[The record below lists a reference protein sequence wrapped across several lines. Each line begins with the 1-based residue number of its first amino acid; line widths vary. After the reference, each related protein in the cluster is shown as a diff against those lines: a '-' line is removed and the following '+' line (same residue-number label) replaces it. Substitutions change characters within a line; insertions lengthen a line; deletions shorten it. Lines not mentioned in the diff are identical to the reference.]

1 MAFRVANKPR
11 APFSIA
17 GQLLG
22 ILLISVLPPIA
33 AVAFLAP
40 RLDSPWLAFAGGGL
54 LAVIWGILLLRWWV
68 GPVLSLFRALSGSV
82 ASFRDN
88 DFSFGLRFDRVDEL
102 AELVASHNAL
112 ADVLRDQRQSLA
124 QRELLLDTMLQ
135 HTPVAMLLVAE
146 VRLDGLS
153 RNPVVFSNLAA
164 RRLLGDGRKLEGEH
178 LDDLLARTE
187 PALRQAVER
196 GGNGLFTV
204 GRDDAEE
211 IYHLARKRFALNSRP
226 HELYLIRQLT
236 QELRRQEVS
245 VWKRVIRVISHE
257 LNNSLAPIA
266 SLTHTGSELVRR
278 QQLDRLPEVF
288 QAIGQRAQHLDQFIR
303 GYATFAKL
311 PAPIKAL
318 VEWPDFIAQLAAH
331 VSFQPP
337 QALPARPGFFDAT
350 QLEQALINLLKNA
363 HESGSAPEAVALELT
378 ELADGVRIDVLDRGP
393 GMTETVMAQALMP
406 FYSTKRGG
414 TGLGLALAREIVEA
428 HGGHISLNLREGG
441 GLAVSLVLP
450 AGNA

>member
-1 MAFRVANKPR
+1 MASKPR

-22 ILLISVLPPIA
+22 ILLLSVLPPIA
-33 AVAFLAP
+33 LVVFIGP
-40 RLDSPWLAFAGGGL
+40 RLDSPWLVFAGGSL
-54 LAVIWGILLLRWWV
+54 FAMFWGVLLLRWWI
-68 GPVLSLFRALSGSV
+68 GPILSLFRALSGSV
-82 ASFRDN
+82 SSFRDN

-146 VRLDGLS
+146 VRLDGQS
-153 RNPVVFSNLAA
+153 RYPVVFSNLAA
-164 RRLLGDGRKLEGEH
+164 RRLLGDGHKLEGEH
-178 LDDLLARTE
+178 LDELLARAE
-187 PALRQAVER
+187 PALKQAIER

-278 QQLDRLPEVF
+278 QQLERLPEVF

-311 PAPIKAL
+311 PAPIKVSVDWAG
-318 VEWPDFIAQLAAH
+318 FIEQLAAQ
-331 VSFQPP
+331 VRFQMPTRVP
-337 QALPARPGFFDAT
+337 SRPGVFDAG

-363 HESGSAPEAVALELT
+363 HESGSPADAVALELI

-393 GMTETVMAQALMP
+393 GMSETVMAQALMP

-428 HGGHISLNLREGG
+428 HGGHISLSLRDGG

-450 AGNA
+450 AGTN